1 MKHLPKKIISI
12 DPGQKRIGVA
22 ISDDKGMIAIPFK
35 IIRHISRDD
44 DAAWI
49 ADLARNVNAGKII
62 VGLALGSDN
71 EETLSSR
78 RAKHLA
84 EAIKE
89 QIDLPVELWDES
101 ESSND
106 ARKIRIEMGVKKKK
120 RAEHID
126 ALAAAIVLQSYI
138 DNQLISRAGK

>member
-1 MKHLPKKIISI
+1 MKHLPQKIISI

-35 IIRHISRDD
+35 IIRHISHDD

>member
-1 MKHLPKKIISI
+1 MKQFSQKIISI

-22 ISDDKGMIAIPFK
+22 ISDDTGMIAIPFT
-35 IIRHISRDD
+35 IIRHISRND
-44 DAAWI
+44 DAARI
-49 ADLARNVNAGKII
+49 ADLARDVNAGKII

-84 EAIKE
+84 EAINE
-89 QIDLPVELWDES
+89 QVDLPVELWDES

-106 ARKIRIEMGVKKKK
+106 ARKIRMEMGMKKKK
-120 RAEHID
+120 RAERID
-126 ALAAAIVLQSYI
+126 ALAAAMILQSYI
-138 DNQLISRAGK
+138 NDHSISRTGK